1 MSWAFDFQPYFKL
14 LVSPTRWTN
23 AGRTNILTRI
33 EYFQLTHMT
42 ALTNSM
48 EQSPSWQA
56 NSHSASQVILSRLCN
71 PKVHYRAQ
79 MGPSLVPNLSLI
91 HTVHIPYRSLGRSK
105 ESVQVRD
112 PV

>member
-48 EQSPSWQA
+48 EQSPS
-56 NSHSASQVILSRLCN
+56 
-71 PKVHYRAQ
+71 
-79 MGPSLVPNLSLI
+79 
-91 HTVHIPYRSLGRSK
+91 
-105 ESVQVRD
+105 
-112 PV
+112 